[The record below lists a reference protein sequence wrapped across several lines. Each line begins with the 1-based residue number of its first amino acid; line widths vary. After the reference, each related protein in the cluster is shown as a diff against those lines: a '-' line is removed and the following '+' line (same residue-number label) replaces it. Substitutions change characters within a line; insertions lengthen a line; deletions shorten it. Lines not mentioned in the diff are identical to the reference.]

1 MKVFGIAGY
10 SGSGKT
16 TLLERL
22 IPRLTARGLK
32 VSVIKHT
39 HHGFDI
45 DRPGKDSYR
54 HREAGA
60 HEVMLACG
68 VRWALM
74 KELRDAPEP
83 GLDDLLARL
92 EPCDLVLVEGFKRE
106 PIPKVEVYRPAQGKP
121 PLYPDWPDVVAV
133 ACDGPVDTVLPQLPL
148 NDPEAVA
155 AFIVDTLKL

>member
-1 MKVFGIAGY
+1 
-10 SGSGKT
+10 
-16 TLLERL
+16 
-22 IPRLTARGLK
+22 
-32 VSVIKHT
+32 
-39 HHGFDI
+39 DI